1 MKRILDRLFIILP
14 YITIQLVFYLIL
26 INWFYEIFFFVLV
39 IFSIISLAFIFHLI
53 YDKKEESSYKIIWI
67 FILLF
72 LPVFGSW
79 LYFSSANKKT
89 SKPIIK
95 KINNGKKNIKYKILS
110 NKNVN
115 LELKEEDKKIY
126 EILNYVV
133 DKANTNINYN
143 EYAKYYSLGDEMYL
157 DMIEELEKAEKFIF
171 LEYFILAKGK
181 FLNSIMK
188 ILERKVKENV
198 DVRILYDDFGSMTTY
213 SFKNIFILN
222 KKGIKCNVFNP
233 VTFITSTLNNRDH
246 RKMLIIDNKVVFSGG
261 INIADEYINEK
272 VRFGHWK
279 DIGFQLRGKAVEN
292 YTYMFMEFWNAYSK
306 DKITDKI
313 FKNFY
318 SSDEKDGYIVSYYDS
333 PNNTEEITN
342 NLYIKLLN
350 NSKKYAWFYTPY
362 LMINEKL
369 NNALKSAVKRGIDVK
384 IYIPKIPDK
393 KIAYKMT
400 LSYAIDL
407 VKEGIDVLT
416 YTPGFLHA
424 KAVLI
429 DDEIAC
435 IGTVNLDYRS
445 LFLTFE
451 SNSIFY
457 KSSIIKSLKKDLI
470 NTSKK
475 CSKLSKKIFKRNA
488 KFINKVINKILRF
501 LSPLF

>member
-1 MKRILDRLFIILP
+1 MFFIPI
-14 YITIQLVFYLIL
+14 
-26 INWFYEIFFFVLV
+26 
-39 IFSIISLAFIFHLI
+39 
-53 YDKKEESSYKIIWI
+53 
-67 FILLF
+67 
-72 LPVFGSW
+72 FGSW
-79 LYFSSANKKT
+79 LYFTAANKKT

-95 KINNGKKNIKYKILS
+95 KIEKGKKDVKYKLLP

-306 DKITDKI
+306 NRLSDKI
-313 FKNFY
+313 FEKVYSNKN
-318 SSDEKDGYIVSYYDS
+318 KDGYVVSYYDS
-333 PNNTEEITN
+333 PSNKEEITN

-362 LMINEKL
+362 LMVNKKL
-369 NNALKSAVKRGIDVK
+369 NEALKNAVKRGVDVK

-429 DDEIAC
+429 DNEIAC

-457 KSSIIKSLKKDLI
+457 KSSIINFLKKDFI

-475 CSKLSKKIFKRNA
+475 CSKLSKKVFKKN
-488 KFINKVINKILRF
+488 KKLINKIINKILRF

>member
-1 MKRILDRLFIILP
+1 MKRILDRLFVIAP
-14 YITIQLVFYLIL
+14 YITIQLLFYLLI
-26 INWFYEIFFFVLV
+26 INWFYEILFFVL
-39 IFSIISLAFIFHLI
+39 IFFSIISLAFIFRLI
-53 YDKKEESSYKIIWI
+53 YDEKEEGSYKLIWI
-67 FILLF
+67 FILF
-72 LPVFGSW
+72 FIPIFGSW

-89 SKPIIK
+89 SKPIMK
-95 KINNGKKNIKYKILS
+95 KIEKGKKDVKFKILP
-110 NKNVN
+110 NKNVEE
-115 LELKEEDKKIY
+115 ELKKEDKLIY
-126 EILNYVV
+126 DIFSYVT
-133 DKANTNINYN
+133 KHTNTNINYV
-143 EYAKYYSLGDEMYL
+143 EYSKYYSLGDEMYL
-157 DMIEELEKAEKFIF
+157 DMIKELEKAEKFIF
-171 LEYFILAKGK
+171 LEYFILSKGK

-188 ILERKVKENV
+188 ILEKKVKENV

-233 VTFITSTLNNRDH
+233 VTFITASLNNRDH
-246 RKMLIIDNKVVFSGG
+246 RKMMIIDNKVAFSGG

-279 DIGFQLRGKAVEN
+279 DIGFQIRGKAVEN

-306 DKITDKI
+306 NKLTDII
-313 FKNFY
+313 FKDINIT
-318 SSDEKDGYIVSYYDS
+318 SKKDGYILSYYDS
-333 PNNTEEITN
+333 PNYKEEITN

-362 LMINEKL
+362 LMVNEKL
-369 NNALKSAVKRGIDVK
+369 KKALKSAVKRGVDVK

-400 LSYAIDL
+400 LSYAIEL
-407 VKEGIDVLT
+407 AKEGIEILT

-429 DDEIAC
+429 DDILAC

-457 KSSIIKSLKKDLI
+457 KNEIIKDLKKDFL
-470 NTSKK
+470 TTYKK
-475 CSKLSKKIFKRNA
+475 CAKLSKKVIRKNER
-488 KFINKVINKILRF
+488 ITNKIINKILRF

>member
-53 YDKKEESSYKIIWI
+53 YDNKEESSYKIIWI
-67 FILLF
+67 FILF
-72 LPVFGSW
+72 FIPIFGSW
-79 LYFSSANKKT
+79 LYFTAANKKT

-95 KINNGKKNIKYKILS
+95 KIEKGKKDVKYKLLP

-171 LEYFILAKGK
+171 LEYFILSKGK

-188 ILERKVKENV
+188 ILERKVKNNV

-407 VKEGIDVLT
+407 VKEGIDILT

-457 KSSIIKSLKKDLI
+457 KSSINKSLKKDFI

-475 CSKLSKKIFKRNA
+475 CSKLSKKIFKRNE

>member
-39 IFSIISLAFIFHLI
+39 IFSIISLAFIFNLI
-53 YDKKEESSYKIIWI
+53 YDNKEEDSYKLIWI
-67 FILLF
+67 FILF
-72 LPVFGSW
+72 FIPIFGSW
-79 LYFSSANKKT
+79 LYFTAANKKT

-95 KINNGKKNIKYKILS
+95 KIEKGKKDVKYKLLP

-306 DKITDKI
+306 NRLSDKI
-313 FKNFY
+313 FEKVYSNKN
-318 SSDEKDGYIVSYYDS
+318 KDGYIVSYYDS
-333 PNNTEEITN
+333 PSNKEEITN

-362 LMINEKL
+362 LMVNKKL
-369 NNALKSAVKRGIDVK
+369 NEALKNAVKRGVDVK

-429 DDEIAC
+429 DNEIAC

-457 KSSIIKSLKKDLI
+457 KSSIINFLKKDFI

-475 CSKLSKKIFKRNA
+475 CSKLSKKVFKKN
-488 KFINKVINKILRF
+488 KKLINKIINKILRF

>member
-14 YITIQLVFYLIL
+14 YITIQLLFYLII
-26 INWFYEIFFFVLV
+26 INWFYEMFFLVLI
-39 IFSIISLAFIFHLI
+39 IFSIIALILIFNII
-53 YDKKEESSYKIIWI
+53 YDNKEDSSYKLIWI
-67 FILLF
+67 VILF
-72 LPVFGSW
+72 LVPIFGSW

-89 SKPIIK
+89 AKPIIK
-95 KINNGKKNIKYKILS
+95 KIKNGKKDVNYKLLP
-110 NKNVN
+110 NKNVEE
-115 LELKEEDKKIY
+115 ELKKEDKTIY
-126 EILNYVV
+126 DILKYVITNA
-133 DKANTNINYN
+133 DTNINYN
-143 EYAKYYSLGDEMYL
+143 EYTKYYSLGDDMYL
-157 DMIEELEKAEKFIF
+157 DMIKEIEKAEKFIF
-171 LEYFILAKGK
+171 LEYFILSKGK

-188 ILERKVKENV
+188 ILEKKVKENV

-233 VTFITSTLNNRDH
+233 VKFITSTLNNRDH
-246 RKMLIIDNKVVFSGG
+246 RKMLIIDNKVLFSGG

-292 YTYMFMEFWNAYSK
+292 YTYMFMEFWNAYSN
-306 DKITDKI
+306 DKLTDDI
-313 FKNFY
+313 FKEKHFSN
-318 SSDEKDGYIVSYYDS
+318 EKDGYVVSYYDS
-333 PNNTEEITN
+333 PSNKEEITN

-362 LMINEKL
+362 LMINDKL
-369 NNALKSAVKRGIDVK
+369 NKALKDAVKRGVDVK

-400 LSYAIDL
+400 LSYAVDL
-407 VKEGIDVLT
+407 ARDGIEILT

-424 KAVLI
+424 KAFLI
-429 DDEIAC
+429 DNEIAC

-457 KSSIIKSLKKDLI
+457 KGSIVKALKKDFV

-475 CSKLSKKIFKRNA
+475 CSKLSKKFFKRNE
-488 KFINKVINKILRF
+488 KFIDKIINKLLRF

>member
-53 YDKKEESSYKIIWI
+53 YDNKEEDSYKLIWI
-67 FILLF
+67 FILF
-72 LPVFGSW
+72 FIPIFGSW
-79 LYFSSANKKT
+79 LYFTAANKKT
-89 SKPIIK
+89 SKPIIT
-95 KINNGKKNIKYKILS
+95 KIEKGKKDVKYKLLP

-133 DKANTNINYN
+133 DKTDTNINYN

-171 LEYFILAKGK
+171 LEYFILSKGK

-306 DKITDKI
+306 NRLSDKI
-313 FKNFY
+313 FEKVYSNKN
-318 SSDEKDGYIVSYYDS
+318 KDGYVVSYYDS
-333 PNNTEEITN
+333 PSNKEEITN

-362 LMINEKL
+362 LMVNKKL
-369 NNALKSAVKRGIDVK
+369 NEALKNAVKRGVDVK

-429 DDEIAC
+429 DNEIAC

-457 KSSIIKSLKKDLI
+457 KSSIINFLKKDFI

-475 CSKLSKKIFKRNA
+475 CSKLSKKVFKKN
-488 KFINKVINKILRF
+488 KKLINKIINKILRF

>member
-39 IFSIISLAFIFHLI
+39 IFSIISLAFIFNLI
-53 YDKKEESSYKIIWI
+53 YDNKEEDSYKLIWI
-67 FILLF
+67 FILF
-72 LPVFGSW
+72 FIPIFGSW
-79 LYFSSANKKT
+79 LYFTAANKKT

-95 KINNGKKNIKYKILS
+95 KIEKGKKNVKYKLLP
-110 NKNVN
+110 NKNIN
-115 LELKEEDKKIY
+115 LELKEEDNKIY
-126 EILNYVV
+126 EILNYVA

-292 YTYMFMEFWNAYSK
+292 YTY
-306 DKITDKI
+306 I
-313 FKNFY
+313 
-318 SSDEKDGYIVSYYDS
+318 
-333 PNNTEEITN
+333 
-342 NLYIKLLN
+342 
-350 NSKKYAWFYTPY
+350 
-362 LMINEKL
+362 
-369 NNALKSAVKRGIDVK
+369 
-384 IYIPKIPDK
+384 
-393 KIAYKMT
+393 
-400 LSYAIDL
+400 
-407 VKEGIDVLT
+407 
-416 YTPGFLHA
+416 
-424 KAVLI
+424 
-429 DDEIAC
+429 
-435 IGTVNLDYRS
+435 
-445 LFLTFE
+445 
-451 SNSIFY
+451 
-457 KSSIIKSLKKDLI
+457 
-470 NTSKK
+470 
-475 CSKLSKKIFKRNA
+475 
-488 KFINKVINKILRF
+488 
-501 LSPLF
+501 

>member
-53 YDKKEESSYKIIWI
+53 YDNKEEDSYKLIWI
-67 FILLF
+67 FILF
-72 LPVFGSW
+72 FIPIFGSW
-79 LYFSSANKKT
+79 LYFTAANKKT

-95 KINNGKKNIKYKILS
+95 KIEKGKKNVKYKLLP

-126 EILNYVV
+126 EILNYVA

-171 LEYFILAKGK
+171 LEYFILSKGK

-306 DKITDKI
+306 NRLSDKI
-313 FKNFY
+313 FEKVYSNKN
-318 SSDEKDGYIVSYYDS
+318 KDGYIVSYYDS
-333 PNNTEEITN
+333 PSNKEEITN

-362 LMINEKL
+362 LMVNKKL
-369 NNALKSAVKRGIDVK
+369 NEALKNAVKRGVDVK

-429 DDEIAC
+429 DNEIAC

-457 KSSIIKSLKKDLI
+457 KSSIINFLKKDFI

-475 CSKLSKKIFKRNA
+475 CSKLSKKVFKKN
-488 KFINKVINKILRF
+488 KKLINKIINKILRF

>member
-115 LELKEEDKKIY
+115 LELKEENKKIY
-126 EILNYVV
+126 DILNYVA

-171 LEYFILAKGK
+171 LEYFILSKGK